1 MSEYNSNTFGSLNN
15 ILGGIAYTS
24 QYLNVINDSNKYN
37 IGIVR
42 SYKPFYSLLYN
53 PDVRGRQ
60 DSSSAG
66 GTIFDVTKFGNGGRF
81 IRTYYPTISTAHQE
95 TKVDLNH
102 SNYIHYSGSSE
113 GGSSLLPVT
122 GSTTTSLNDDP
133 TLATKKVPWTRNKRD
148 VDPYSPYSY

>member
-42 SYKPFYSLLYN
+42 SYKPSYSLLYN

-60 DSSSAG
+60 NSSSAG
-66 GTIFDVTKFGNGGRF
+66 GTIFDVTKFGDGGRF
-81 IRTYYPTISTAHQE
+81 IRTYYPTISTAHQA

-148 VDPYSPYSY
+148 VSPYSPYSY